1 MKYFHLS
8 LTFIVITTFT
18 LIPSFAFA
26 QEQDDSLESESALD
40 EIIVT
45 ARKRGAEVLQE
56 IPATISV
63 IDEDLLRRMNVS
75 EFEDF
80 AYQVPGLTFKS
91 KGPGEKR
98 YVLRGVQS
106 AGQQQVAVYFDE
118 VPLPGIQQEA
128 SDSGSQTTDLKL
140 YDLARVEVLKGP
152 QGTVFGANSQTGTV
166 RYISNKPKLD
176 KLEGSVR
183 LDLSQTDEAGDPNW
197 GVFGMV
203 NVPIIDDKLGVRVVA
218 YTEYDAGYVDNV
230 RLNLE
235 DVNDV
240 ESWGVRGLV
249 RWEPT
254 DNLSFDLLAWVQ
266 NRDTDGRFGY
276 HPLDSIFDNSLTLEE
291 KVALSSDQGGRDTVD
306 EFIEFQTG
314 TFHTGDYVQT
324 PNPDDQEIY
333 SLTMNW
339 ELPWANLTAAGS
351 YYARDFLEGI
361 EASNFLPSCCGVPQ
375 RTRPDLFPAV
385 QNETQTLDQTTFEV
399 RLNSTHDGPYQWILG
414 AFYRERESYFINN
427 VPIVD
432 PATGLPFENP
442 PFAPGEVLPPTPGAG
457 IEGCNPCLFAREN
470 DRVIDET
477 AFFGELSYAITSKL
491 EAAVGLRWY
500 ETEQSDFGFIVF
512 PFAFGAFDPDQ
523 VPDTRLAKEDE
534 LIPKFQLSY
543 KASDDVLVY
552 ALAAQG
558 FRLGGTN
565 QQGIFRVPFFYASDN
580 LWNYEIGVKSQ
591 WLNNRVILNTAV
603 FHIQWEDIQT
613 AGTTPRGFGF
623 LGNAGEAE
631 ITGFEVEIFATPN
644 ESWDFTLGTSWLPKR
659 ELTEDQVSD
668 DIIAPGRK
676 GDKIPTVPEL
686 TINAMAQ
693 YSRPLRIGDNSWTGW
708 IRGEYSYRS
717 ESETEFR
724 PFELLGGDMVN
735 SPRQRTL
742 HDYQILHLR
751 TGVQSDEF
759 DLDISLYVENVFNAQ
774 GDVFLFATPRSV
786 TVKTTNRPRTV
797 GIQVNKRF

>member
-314 TFHTGDYVQT
+314 RF
-324 PNPDDQEIY
+324 
-333 SLTMNW
+333 
-339 ELPWANLTAAGS
+339 
-351 YYARDFLEGI
+351 
-361 EASNFLPSCCGVPQ
+361 
-375 RTRPDLFPAV
+375 
-385 QNETQTLDQTTFEV
+385 TLVTTFKHRTPMIRRFI
-399 RLNSTHDGPYQWILG
+399 RL
-414 AFYRERESYFINN
+414 R
-427 VPIVD
+427 
-432 PATGLPFENP
+432 
-442 PFAPGEVLPPTPGAG
+442 
-457 IEGCNPCLFAREN
+457 
-470 DRVIDET
+470 
-477 AFFGELSYAITSKL
+477 
-491 EAAVGLRWY
+491 
-500 ETEQSDFGFIVF
+500 
-512 PFAFGAFDPDQ
+512 
-523 VPDTRLAKEDE
+523 
-534 LIPKFQLSY
+534 
-543 KASDDVLVY
+543 
-552 ALAAQG
+552 
-558 FRLGGTN
+558 
-565 QQGIFRVPFFYASDN
+565 
-580 LWNYEIGVKSQ
+580 
-591 WLNNRVILNTAV
+591 
-603 FHIQWEDIQT
+603 
-613 AGTTPRGFGF
+613 
-623 LGNAGEAE
+623 
-631 ITGFEVEIFATPN
+631 
-644 ESWDFTLGTSWLPKR
+644 
-659 ELTEDQVSD
+659 
-668 DIIAPGRK
+668 
-676 GDKIPTVPEL
+676 
-686 TINAMAQ
+686 
-693 YSRPLRIGDNSWTGW
+693 
-708 IRGEYSYRS
+708 
-717 ESETEFR
+717 
-724 PFELLGGDMVN
+724 
-735 SPRQRTL
+735 
-742 HDYQILHLR
+742 
-751 TGVQSDEF
+751 
-759 DLDISLYVENVFNAQ
+759 
-774 GDVFLFATPRSV
+774 
-786 TVKTTNRPRTV
+786 
-797 GIQVNKRF
+797 